1 MDLPVERDWVLVRGD
16 TSTRTV
22 VYSTTSEPVTDP
34 ALWRVRMQVR
44 RDTDTQVWLEKTD
57 AQGITV
63 TEQGGKLVAAIGVL
77 PGDTAGWGRAQW
89 VGRYD
94 VEVVSP
100 GGVVRTVLRGGFIV
114 EGDVTVVPGE

>member
-57 AQGITV
+57 TQGITV
-63 TEQGGKLVAAIGVL
+63 TEVDGKLVAAIGVL
-77 PGDTAGWGRAQW
+77 PADTEGWGRAQW
-89 VGRYD
+89 TGRYD
-94 VEVVSP
+94 LEVVSP